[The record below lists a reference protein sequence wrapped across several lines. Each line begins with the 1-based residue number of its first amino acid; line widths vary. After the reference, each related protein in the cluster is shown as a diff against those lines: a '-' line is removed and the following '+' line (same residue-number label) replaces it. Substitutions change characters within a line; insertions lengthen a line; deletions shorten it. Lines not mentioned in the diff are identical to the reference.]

1 MRLIDADA
9 LQAIYKRNSIT
20 EKITV
25 LDKSPMQHLI
35 DAPTVDAVSRDVF
48 DQVMWERDVA
58 IEQLKSYGVSF
69 GEKADVVKVVRCKD
83 CRHSDYIG
91 HTLYCYECDRN
102 TNEDGYCSEGC

>member
-9 LQAIYKRNSIT
+9 LVASL
-20 EKITV
+20 EKTPICIAA
-25 LDKSPMQHLI
+25 DKSKMFHLI
-35 DAPTVDAVSRDVF
+35 EKATTVDAV
-48 DQVMWERDVA
+48 E
-58 IEQLKSYGVSF
+58 
-69 GEKADVVKVVRCKD
+69 VVRCKD